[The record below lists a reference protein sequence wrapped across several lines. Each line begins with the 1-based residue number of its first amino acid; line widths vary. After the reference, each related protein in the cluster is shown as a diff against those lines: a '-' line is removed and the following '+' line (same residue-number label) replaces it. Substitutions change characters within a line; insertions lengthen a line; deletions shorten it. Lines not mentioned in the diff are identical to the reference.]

1 MITLV
6 ITSCG
11 RLELLKKTISSF
23 NQMNT
28 YPMSEVIIIEDSC
41 NKELHKQLCD
51 LYPDYTLILNGK
63 NQGLINNI
71 DRAYSLVKT
80 KYVFHCEDDWQF
92 TKPGFM
98 EQSLNVI
105 ENNHMVMQV
114 WISNVHNQLIDP
126 EIHSASGVH
135 YQYATLDGMHHIWHG
150 FTLNPGLRSMR
161 VYKEAAPWSQWSTD
175 KDFLALRECKIG
187 EEYLRKGYRAAVLQ
201 DTYCV
206 HTGGGQSTWC

>member
-1 MITLV
+1 
-6 ITSCG
+6 
-11 RLELLKKTISSF
+11 
-23 NQMNT
+23 MNT

-41 NKELHKQLCD
+41 SKEMHKQLCD

-80 KYVFHCEDDWQF
+80 KYVFHSEDDWEY

-105 ENNHMVMQV
+105 EHNHMIMQV
-114 WISNVHNQLIDP
+114 WITGNVHNQKL
-126 EIHSASGVH
+126 ETTVYNNSGVP
-135 YQYATLDGMHHIWHG
+135 YQLAIFGEANITPSDQHLWHG

-161 VYKEAAPWSQWSTD
+161 IYKEAAPWSQWSTD

-187 EEYLRKGYRAAVLQ
+187 EEYLRKGYRAAVLR